1 MFQSWALRREGRAR
15 TKSTSVAAASRS
27 GLAPEHAEYIAARPG
42 AVVTLSW
49 ISAILPRRMRQIQT
63 KSAPQVTR
71 EPDEAA
77 RYSPISTSGGWR
89 LVPVLVI
96 AVALGCHGGGPHT
109 SVSPE
114 GDRITQTL
122 PVDQLYFLEAS
133 GVPPSDTVVS
143 IKVGEPR
150 TVILRHAPPDN
161 NVFAELIFP
170 ATAFGGDDATDSVV
184 IVVHPRPGLYA
195 LDVAMTLIPRN
206 PGTIRFKYAVHFAAP
221 QSALQKYGNAV
232 RFEQTLQ
239 VAKEGKPGTLAMLS
253 STRRASDNLESRL
266 TGPGTYFVVGP
277 K

>member
-1 MFQSWALRREGRAR
+1 
-15 TKSTSVAAASRS
+15 
-27 GLAPEHAEYIAARPG
+27 
-42 AVVTLSW
+42 
-49 ISAILPRRMRQIQT
+49 
-63 KSAPQVTR
+63 
-71 EPDEAA
+71 
-77 RYSPISTSGGWR
+77 
-89 LVPVLVI
+89 
-96 AVALGCHGGGPHT
+96 
-109 SVSPE
+109 VSPE
-114 GDRITQTL
+114 GDLITRTL
-122 PVDQLYFLEAS
+122 PADQLYFLEVS

-150 TVILRHAPPDN
+150 TIILRHAPPDN

-170 ATAFGGDDATDSVV
+170 ATAFGGDEATDSVV
-184 IVVHPRPGLYA
+184 IVVHPRPGLYG

-221 QSALQKYGNAV
+221 QSALQKFGNAV

-239 VAKEGKPGTLAMLS
+239 VAKEGRPGTMALLR